1 MPKGFSHHVLHKT
14 LLGFGLWCCLFL
26 LPTAVHS
33 ATTNSATLQW
43 GANSE
48 SDLAGYKMYQGT
60 MAGSYD
66 TSVDVG
72 NTTIYSAQNLQ
83 SGLTYYFALTA
94 YDTSGNESPPS
105 IEVSKT
111 SADTLSPETTSPV
124 PGSTLVG
131 ATQTFSWTA
140 NDATVTEWWF
150 YVGTSTGGSNIYD
163 SGRINGATSSDT
175 VNGLPTT
182 GSTLYVRLW
191 YKEDSSWNY
200 IDATYTAYTA
210 STDTHPPSITLTSPT
225 TGTTLSDPVTLTA
238 SATDNMGVVGVQFQ
252 LNGTNLGGEDTTT
265 PFSVFWDTGGAAPG
279 SYTLTAIARD
289 AAGNTTSSDPVQ
301 VTLASS
307 SPTLSVSVVGGG
319 SVTSSPTGIL
329 CTSGTC
335 SASYG
340 VGSTVTLIAQAN
352 KRWNFAGWSGACSG
366 TSECVIQLSTDQ
378 FVGATFSKNGKGAGK
393 GGGRK
398 K

>member
-1 MPKGFSHHVLHKT
+1 MPNGFSHLLHKT
-14 LLGFGLWCCLFL
+14 LTGFGLWCCLFL
-26 LPTAVHS
+26 IPAAVHS

-43 GANSE
+43 AANSE
-48 SDLAGYKMYQGT
+48 SDLAGYKIYQGT
-60 MAGSYD
+60 TSGSYGP
-66 TSVDVG
+66 SVAVG
-72 NTTIYSAQNLQ
+72 KVTTYTASNLQ
-83 SGLTYYFALTA
+83 DGLTYYFAITA
-94 YDTSGNESPPS
+94 YDTSGNESPSS
-105 IEVSKT
+105 IEVRKT
-111 SADTLSPETTSPV
+111 PADTLSPETTSPV

-163 SGRINGATSSDT
+163 SGHIEGVTSDT
-175 VNGLPTT
+175 VGGLPTD

-200 IDATYTAYTA
+200 IDATYTAYTTY
-210 STDTHPPSITLTSPT
+210 TDTLSPSIALTSPT

-238 SATDNMGVVGVQFQ
+238 TATDNMGVGGVQFQ
-252 LNGTNLGGEDTTT
+252 LNGTNLGAEETTA
-265 PFSVFWDTGGAAPG
+265 PFSVFWDTSGAAPG
-279 SYTLTAIARD
+279 PYTLTAIARD
-289 AAGNTTSSDPVQ
+289 AAGNTTTSDPVQ

-352 KRWNFAGWSGACSG
+352 KRWKFAGWSGACSG

-378 FVGATFSKNGKGAGK
+378 FVGATFSKGGKGAGK
-393 GGGRK
+393 GKGHK